1 MIRFLFLIA
10 FLSAFHLTSISQ
22 CAECTA
28 DVNCTSA
35 DGFPTICPETLPN
48 GQAGEYYEQFLTFY
62 LPADINDPSSG
73 IQATLLQIDITSVT
87 GLPFGTIYT
96 LSHPDGIYYP
106 ADGDNLGCATICG
119 TPLLPGTYNV
129 LINVNALASAFGFEI
144 NQSESFTY
152 TLIIDP
158 GDVATASFTADN
170 VAGCG
175 NLNVYYEALISGSNS
190 QQTTYDWNFGNGLVS
205 DLPNPSTSYDAPGT
219 YTVSLTTTIADYL
232 LQEVNLSNISTNGEG
247 DVDEFFSGPADPY
260 FNLIDGSGAS
270 VFTSSVIDDT
280 TSPSWTGLN
289 IPLTTPPY
297 TIEFWDDDT
306 VTSDDA
312 LGTNAIAMSSGDQ
325 IINTGSGTVGTAV
338 VVLSVATSIT
348 DQTDITIF
356 GLPDNS
362 ISTSGNT
369 ISCTDPGSNTYVWYY
384 NGVPIDGETNSSLAM
399 TNGGN
404 YTAVITNEFGCSIE
418 TEPYLFC
425 PSITPIY
432 DPVAMEIYVD
442 DLYESYQWFYNGLEL
457 DGATTFYLVNPALG
471 NYAVVVTT
479 SYGCEIE
486 SEVLVLATDVAVHL
500 APADFNLYPNP
511 ASDRFLIQT
520 QLGQDMQQIRI
531 YDLQGRI
538 VYSRD
543 FTQQPIQNAIV
554 DLSDWA
560 DGMYH
565 VQVVTEKGQS
575 AGNLVVRH

>member
-1 MIRFLFLIA
+1 MTRLLTLLVFLFAIK
-10 FLSAFHLTSISQ
+10 LTTFSQ

-87 GLPFGTIYT
+87 GLPFGTTYT

-129 LINVNALASAFGFEI
+129 LINVTALASAFGFEI

-170 VAGCG
+170 AAGCG
-175 NLNVYYEALISGSNS
+175 NLNVNYEALISGSNS
-190 QQTTYDWNFGNGLVS
+190 QQTTYDWDFGNGEVS
-205 DLPNPSTSYDAPGT
+205 DLPNPSTNYDAPGT
-219 YTVSLTTTIADYL
+219 YTVSLTTTIADYM
-232 LQEVNLSNISTNGEG
+232 LQEINLSNISTNGEG

-270 VFTSSVIDDT
+270 VYTSSVIDDT

-325 IINTGSGTVGTAV
+325 NINTGSGTVGVAV
-338 VVLSVATSIT
+338 VTLNITTSFT

-356 GLPDNS
+356 GLPNNS
-362 ISTSGNT
+362 TTASGNT
-369 ISCTDPGSNTYVWYY
+369 LTCNDPGSNTYVWYY
-384 NGVPIDGETNSSLAM
+384 NGIPVDGETNSSIVM
-399 TNGGN
+399 TAGGN
-404 YTAVITNEFGCSIE
+404 YYAVITNEFGCSIE

-425 PSITPIY
+425 PSITPTY
-432 DPVAMEIYVD
+432 DPVAMEVYVD
-442 DLYESYQWFYNGLEL
+442 DIYESYQWFYNGLEL

-486 SEVLVLATDVAVHL
+486 SEVLVIATDVAEFNTPV
-500 APADFNLYPNP
+500 DFILYPNP
-511 ASDRFLIQT
+511 ASDRCLIQAKSGEAIH
-520 QLGQDMQQIRI
+520 QVHVYDMK
-531 YDLQGRI
+531 GSI
-538 VYSRD
+538 V
-543 FTQQPIQNAIV
+543 FTHEYAEQPIQNAMI
-554 DLSDWA
+554 DLSNWS

-565 VQVVTEKGQS
+565 VQVATTKGRS
-575 AGNLVVRH
+575 SSNLIVRH

>member
-1 MIRFLFLIA
+1 MTRSLLLLVFLCAIQMSSLG
-10 FLSAFHLTSISQ
+10 Q

-48 GQAGEYYEQFLTFY
+48 GTAGEYYEQFLTFY

-73 IQATLLQIDITSVT
+73 IQATLLQITITSVT
-87 GLPFGTIYT
+87 GLPFGTTYT

-129 LINVNALASAFGFEI
+129 LINVTALASAFGFEI

-170 VAGCG
+170 AAGCG
-175 NLNVYYEALISGSNS
+175 NLSVNYEALLSGTNS
-190 QQTTYDWNFGNGLVS
+190 QSTTYDWDFGNGEVS
-205 DLPNPSTSYDAPGT
+205 DLANPTANYDSPGT
-219 YTVSLTTTIADYL
+219 YTVSLTTTIADYM

-270 VFTSSVIDDT
+270 VYTSSVIDDT
-280 TSPSWTGLN
+280 TTPVWTDLN

-312 LGTNAIAMSSGDQ
+312 LGTNSISMEAGDQ
-325 IINTGSGTVGTAV
+325 NINTGTGTVGTAV
-338 VVLSVATSIT
+338 VVLNISTSFT
-348 DQTDITIF
+348 DQTEITVF
-356 GLPDNS
+356 GLPNNTTTAS
-362 ISTSGNT
+362 GSTLT
-369 ISCTDPGSNTYVWYY
+369 CTDPGSNTYVWYY
-384 NGVPIDGETNSSLAM
+384 NGIPMDGETNSSVVM
-399 TNGGN
+399 TAGGN
-404 YTAVITNEFGCSIE
+404 YYAVITNEFGCSIE

-425 PSITPIY
+425 PSITPVY
-432 DPVAMEIYVD
+432 DPVAMEVYVD
-442 DLYESYQWFYNGLEL
+442 DIYESYQWYYNGLEL

-471 NYAVVVTT
+471 NYAVEVTT
-479 SYGCEIE
+479 SYGCVIE
-486 SEVLVLATDVAVHL
+486 SEVLVIATGVEENASAV
-500 APADFNLYPNP
+500 DFVLYPNP
-511 ASDRFLIQT
+511 ATDRILIQS
-520 QLGQDMQQIRI
+520 QSGEAIEQIVI
-531 YDLQGRI
+531 YDLKGSV
-538 VYSRD
+538 VYNRE
-543 FTQQPIQNAIV
+543 FAQQPIQNTTIDV
-554 DLSDWA
+554 SNWS

-565 VQVVTEKGQS
+565 VQVMTGKGRTAS
-575 AGNLVVRH
+575 NLIVRR